1 MNLYRI
7 LYEGEPRREAG
18 PSGPPP
24 TGLRLLWATLRR
36 EWWRLIKANILF
48 WLCCLPLVTIPA
60 ALKALSRV
68 CITLLRGEPCD
79 LGPDWWTA
87 FRDGFLRTTGAGAL
101 AALALFAVGSGV
113 RFYGMAMAENGLL
126 AVPALLLLILELVL
140 ALSLTPLFL
149 LLEFS
154 ELGLRDALRSAV
166 LLTLVRLPQSL
177 AILLILGVMATGYV
191 LAYPYSSFVL
201 GAIGLSL
208 FWLIACFAAWPGL
221 EKYVFHTSESVR
233 RGADHRISGPSW
245 VRHLP

>member
-7 LYEGEPRREAG
+7 LYESEPRREVK

-36 EWWRLIKANILF
+36 EWWRLVKANILF

-68 CITLLRGEPCD
+68 CITLLRGESCD
-79 LGPDWWTA
+79 LWPDWWAA

-113 RFYGMAMAENGLL
+113 RFYGTAMARNGLL
-126 AVPALLLLILELVL
+126 AVPALLLLVLELVL
-140 ALSLTPLFL
+140 ALALAPLFL

-154 ELGLRDALRSAV
+154 ELKLPDALRSAV
-166 LLTLVRLPQSL
+166 LLTLVRLPQNL
-177 AILLILGVMATGYV
+177 MVLLVLGVMAAGYL

-201 GAIGLSL
+201 GAIALSL
-208 FWLIACFAAWPGL
+208 FWLIACSVVWPGL
-221 EKYVFHTSESVR
+221 EKYVFHTSE
-233 RGADHRISGPSW
+233 
-245 VRHLP
+245 